1 MYLKKM
7 LLLFLIS
14 IYIISIIVLIEDTF
28 TTMSLKDV
36 IERSVYNK
44 KKHKHLVDSS
54 AAFKI
59 YFGSLLYK
67 IGL

>member
-1 MYLKKM
+1 M
-7 LLLFLIS
+7 LLACVIS
-14 IYIISIIVLIEDTF
+14 IYIISVLVLLEDTY
-28 TTMSLKDV
+28 TNISMKDV
-36 IERSVYNK
+36 LERSVYNK